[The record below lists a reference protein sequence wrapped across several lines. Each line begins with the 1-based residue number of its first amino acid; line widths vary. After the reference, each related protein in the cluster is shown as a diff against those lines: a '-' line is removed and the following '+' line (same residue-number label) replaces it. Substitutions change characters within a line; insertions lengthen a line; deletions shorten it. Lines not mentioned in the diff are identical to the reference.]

1 MNTSVRIAA
10 LATLAMT
17 VTALPTLAQGQKE
30 FGIVGGA
37 TFSTFTGSDAEDY
50 STDFGGG
57 DFWHQSQT
65 SKVGFV
71 GGVYVAIPIGSSVV
85 IEPELLYTQ
94 KGSKYDQ
101 SLSGSFSDPNYGEV
115 TYKSDYLEVPVL
127 ARYNFNPSGGAYLLG
142 GFSVGFNVSC
152 SAEAS
157 GTLASDMQS
166 GGYDPTPG
174 CAMLS
179 PDYYLL
185 TNEIWLP
192 VKAKTTF
199 GAVLGLGYQKGNLG
213 IEGRY
218 DFDLGNAYA
227 ADIDVLGSTD
237 LEVKNAAWEVLL
249 RYRVK

>member
-1 MNTSVRIAA
+1 M
-10 LATLAMT
+10 
-17 VTALPTLAQGQKE
+17 
-30 FGIVGGA
+30 
-37 TFSTFTGSDAEDY
+37 TFSSFTGNDADDY

-57 DFWHQSQT
+57 DFWNQNQASRT
-65 SKVGFV
+65 GFT
-71 GGVYVAIPIGSSVV
+71 GGVYLAIPVGSSVV
-85 IEPELLYTQ
+85 LEPEVLYVQ

-101 SLSGSFSDPNYGEV
+101 SLSGSIADPDYGTV

-127 ARYNFNPSGGAYLLG
+127 ARYNFNPAGGAYLLAG
-142 GFSVGFNVSC
+142 VSVGFNVSC

-192 VKAKTTF
+192 IKAKTTF
-199 GAVLGLGYQKGNLG
+199 GAVLGLGYQKGKLG

-227 ADIDVLGSTD
+227 VDIDVLGSTD
-237 LEVKNAAWEVLL
+237 LEVKNAAWQVLL